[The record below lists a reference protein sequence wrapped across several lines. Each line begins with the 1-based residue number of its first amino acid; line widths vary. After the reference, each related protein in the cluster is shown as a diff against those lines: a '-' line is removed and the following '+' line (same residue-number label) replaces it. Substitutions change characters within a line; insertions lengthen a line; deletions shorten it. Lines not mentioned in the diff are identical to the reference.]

1 MDTNSELLNKRIEES
16 LKALPDLEA
25 TDREKRVK
33 ELESLYK
40 LRIEE
45 TKTETG
51 SPSER
56 CRAYG
61 CYVSGAG
68 RSEGTQNQFWGAFGV
83 RRSIARTS
91 ARSVWLFHQ
100 GRLQI
105 RRNWYV
111 LLEDIPGC
119 HRRIYEIH

>member
-45 TKTETG
+45 TKTET
-51 SPSER
+51 EAR
-56 CRAYG
+56 QK
-61 CYVSGAG
+61 GA
-68 RSEGTQNQFWGAFGV
+68 EHMDAMCQAQA
-83 RRSIARTS
+83 
-91 ARSVWLFHQ
+91 
-100 GRLQI
+100 
-105 RRNWYV
+105 
-111 LLEDIPGC
+111 
-119 HRRIYEIH
+119 